1 MNWLELHIDTN
12 HQGLE
17 PVAFLPYID
26 ENKAPLD
33 DEEYLDGMQ
42 EEQGG
47 PQGEGW
53 PEGQEV
59 FQ

>member
-1 MNWLELHIDTN
+1 MEQV